1 MRKPLLYFYALFVVS
16 LLNGQN
22 FSGNYTMNFETSA
35 LNSHLYIPQTLNNK
49 WEIGVPQKTVFT
61 NAFSPTKVIVTDKIN
76 PYPTNDTSIFI
87 IKNAADNGFTYNHTA
102 MLSGKYFVNS
112 DTLTDFGKI
121 EFSPNNGT
129 TWINLLNPGTYSTS
143 IMWSGKP
150 TLTGNSNGWKSFGV
164 FVNQLGPL
172 FNIQYGDTVLYRF
185 SFISD
190 GIQTNKDGLM
200 YDDFEFLD
208 YVESV
213 NEYRNENT
221 IQITPNPANEVVLIK
236 SKNTNSKIKI
246 SLFDIQGNCIY
257 INEDFHGQLNVKS
270 FPDGLYFL
278 KYSDDKSILSRKIL
292 VRH

>member
-1 MRKPLLYFYALFVVS
+1 MKKTLFYFYTLFIVS
-16 LLNGQN
+16 LSNGQN
-22 FSGNYTMNFETSA
+22 FSGNYTMNFENNS
-35 LNSHLYIPQTLNNK
+35 LNNHLYIPPTLNNK

-164 FVNQLGPL
+164 FVNQLGPI

-200 YDDFEFLD
+200 FDDFYFLD
-208 YVESV
+208 YVESI
-213 NEYRNENT
+213 NEISNENNFQILGNPADEILT
-221 IQITPNPANEVVLIK
+221 IKQSNKITP
-236 SKNTNSKIKI
+236 IKI
-246 SLFDIQGNCIY
+246 ELFDLNGNCIY
-257 INEDFHGQLNVKS
+257 KNENFNGQLNVKS
-270 FPDGLYFL
+270 FSDGIYFL
-278 KYSDDKSILSRKIL
+278 KYSDDKSILSRKII